1 MTPVRFPCTTAIGAP
16 DDQFTLM
23 VGNTG
28 AIFVEGPRGRT
39 ATLSE
44 EESTKLAQIVRART
58 AR

>member
-1 MTPVRFPCTTAIGAP
+1 MTPVRFPCTTTIGAP